1 MGILI
6 SVLVFGLVVMIHEF
20 GHFAVAK
27 ICGIKVNE
35 FSIGM
40 GPKIFGKKKY
50 RSIKTHLFW

>member
-40 GPKIFGKKKY
+40 GPKIFGKKKGD
-50 RSIKTHLFW
+50 T